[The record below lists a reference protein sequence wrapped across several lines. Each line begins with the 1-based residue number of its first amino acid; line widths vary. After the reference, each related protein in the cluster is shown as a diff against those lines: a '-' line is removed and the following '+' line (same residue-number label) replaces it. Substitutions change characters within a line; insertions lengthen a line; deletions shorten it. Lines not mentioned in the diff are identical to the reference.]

1 MNGLS
6 SEVLSL
12 LFFAAIVL
20 GQLIMQQYRKR
31 QAAKRP
37 PPLPEPDDEMIM
49 EVDGDGLAGPGFDA
63 PVRRPHTQ
71 PVRHAHTHVASRHAQ
86 RHAQQHAAPRTVRRY
101 SRRALLGSPRRVQD
115 AVVVAAILGRCRAFE
130 PHDSER

>member
-1 MNGLS
+1 MNGIS
-6 SEVLSL
+6 SEVLSI

-31 QAAKRP
+31 QAAKAP
-37 PPLPEPDDEMIM
+37 PPGVVPDDEMFM
-49 EVDGDGLAGPGFDA
+49 ADDDDDLEGPGFDA
-63 PVRRPHTQ
+63 PPRPHSP

-86 RHAQQHAAPRTVRRY
+86 QHAAPRTIRRY
-101 SRRALLGSPRRVQD
+101 SRRALLGSQRRVQD